1 MFNVLSEIVGD
12 APPEA
17 QVNRIN
23 SVGDM
28 SAILINV
35 MLGVSFSVSL
45 IMLAFGAFRYV
56 VSSGD
61 PKLIEKSYHTMF
73 WSLIA
78 LIMTVLAVAIKNV
91 VTSAFGVNIP
101 TTPTDF

>member
-1 MFNVLSEIVGD
+1 MFEILHQIVND
-12 APPEA
+12 APEEA
-17 QVNRIN
+17 QVTSID

-35 MLGVSFSVSL
+35 MLGASFSVSL

-78 LIMTVLAVAIKNV
+78 LLMTVLAVAIKNV
-91 VTSAFGVNIP
+91 VTSAMGVDIP

>member
-1 MFNVLSEIVGD
+1 MFDILDQIVD
-12 APPEA
+12 EAPPEA
-17 QVNRIN
+17 QATNIN
-23 SVGDM
+23 SVGAM

-91 VTSAFGVNIP
+91 VTAAMGVDIP